1 MVKLEAD
8 NVKLLTELK
17 EARLALVE
25 VDAAQSSLSASQ
37 EEVEKE
43 CMELRATIEMLK
55 GENAQLVTDRE
66 AGVAAANKK
75 F

>member
-1 MVKLEAD
+1 MVKLEVD
-8 NVKLLTELK
+8 NAKLLTELK

-25 VDAAQSSLSASQ
+25 VDAAQSPLSASQ

-43 CMELRATIEMLK
+43 CTELRAAVEMLK